1 MAQATLSGIFDPMLI
16 TKDLSYRYQGA
27 SDALAFPDLDIAQG
41 HHTLIIGPSGCGKT
55 TFLHLLAGL
64 RSPSSGSIRLMDTDI
79 TSLSTDKLDS
89 FRGQHIGM
97 IFQVPHFMR
106 SLNVNENL
114 ALAQSLAG
122 KPTQQSRIDDCL
134 KDLNLIDKKRKKTS
148 QLSVGEQQRVAIIRA
163 VINQPKII
171 FADEPTSALDDQN
184 TEQVINL
191 LKDQANSCDAT
202 LIVVT
207 HDQRLK
213 DNFTNR
219 IEL

>member
-1 MAQATLSGIFDPMLI
+1 MLVS
-16 TKDLSYRYQGA
+16 KDLSYRYQGA
-27 SDALAFPDLDIAQG
+27 SSGLSFPDLQINQG
-41 HHTLIIGPSGCGKT
+41 EHTLILGPSGCGKT
-55 TFLHLLAGL
+55 TLLHLLAGL
-64 RSPSSGSIRLMDTDI
+64 RSPSSGSVQILDTDI
-79 TSLSTDKLDS
+79 TRLSTDKLDH

-106 SLNVNENL
+106 ALNVNENI
-114 ALAQSLAG
+114 AIAQSLAG
-122 KPTQQSRIDDCL
+122 QSVSQGSIDDRL
-134 KDLNLIDKKRKKTS
+134 KDLNLADKKNKKTHE
-148 QLSVGEQQRVAIIRA
+148 LSVGEQQRVAIIRA

-171 FADEPTSALDDQN
+171 FADEPTSALDDHN
-184 TEQVINL
+184 TDQVIDL
-191 LKDQANSCDAT
+191 LKSQADQCNAT

>member
-1 MAQATLSGIFDPMLI
+1 MLV
-16 TKDLSYRYQGA
+16 TKDLSYRYQGT
-27 SDALAFPDLDIAQG
+27 SHALKFPDLDISQG
-41 HHTLIIGPSGCGKT
+41 DHTLIIGPSGCGKT

-64 RSPSSGSIRLMDTDI
+64 RSPASGSIQLMDTDI
-79 TSLSTDKLDS
+79 TRLSTGALDH
-89 FRGQHIGM
+89 FRGKHIGM

-122 KPTQQSRIDDCL
+122 KPSQQSQIDDRL
-134 KDLNLIDKKRKKTS
+134 NDLNLLEKKRKKTS
-148 QLSVGEQQRVAIIRA
+148 ELSVGEQQRVAIIRA

-171 FADEPTSALDDQN
+171 FADEPTSALDDHN

-191 LKDQANSCDAT
+191 LKDQADQCDAT

>member
-1 MAQATLSGIFDPMLI
+1 MLI
-16 TKDLSYRYQGA
+16 TKDLSYRYQGT
-27 SDALAFPDLDIAQG
+27 STALKFPDLNISQG

-64 RSPSSGSIRLMDTDI
+64 RSPTSGSINLLDTDI
-79 TSLSTDKLDS
+79 TRLSIGELDN
-89 FRGQHIGM
+89 FRGQQIGM

-114 ALAQSLAG
+114 ALARSLAG
-122 KPTQQSRIDDCL
+122 KSAQQSHIDDRL
-134 KDLNLIDKKRKKTS
+134 KDLNLFEKKRKKTS

-171 FADEPTSALDDQN
+171 FADEPTSALDDHN

-191 LKDQANSCDAT
+191 LKNQADQCDAT

-219 IEL
+219 MEL

>member
-1 MAQATLSGIFDPMLI
+1 MKICKSA
-16 TKDLSYRYQGA
+16 
-27 SDALAFPDLDIAQG
+27 
-41 HHTLIIGPSGCGKT
+41 
-55 TFLHLLAGL
+55 
-64 RSPSSGSIRLMDTDI
+64 
-79 TSLSTDKLDS
+79 
-89 FRGQHIGM
+89 
-97 IFQVPHFMR
+97 
-106 SLNVNENL
+106 
-114 ALAQSLAG
+114 
-122 KPTQQSRIDDCL
+122 QQSHIDDRL
-134 KDLNLIDKKRKKTS
+134 KDLNLFEKKRKKTS

-171 FADEPTSALDDQN
+171 FADEPTSALDDHN

-191 LKDQANSCDAT
+191 LKNQADRCDAT

>member
-1 MAQATLSGIFDPMLI
+1 
-16 TKDLSYRYQGA
+16 
-27 SDALAFPDLDIAQG
+27 
-41 HHTLIIGPSGCGKT
+41 
-55 TFLHLLAGL
+55 
-64 RSPSSGSIRLMDTDI
+64 MDTDI

-122 KPTQQSRIDDCL
+122 KPTQQSRIDDRL

>member
-1 MAQATLSGIFDPMLI
+1 
-16 TKDLSYRYQGA
+16 
-27 SDALAFPDLDIAQG
+27 
-41 HHTLIIGPSGCGKT
+41 
-55 TFLHLLAGL
+55 
-64 RSPSSGSIRLMDTDI
+64 
-79 TSLSTDKLDS
+79 
-89 FRGQHIGM
+89 M

-114 ALAQSLAG
+114 ALARSLAG
-122 KPTQQSRIDDCL
+122 KPAQQSHIDDRL
-134 KDLNLIDKKRKKTS
+134 KDLNLFEKKRKKTS

-171 FADEPTSALDDQN
+171 FADEPTSALDDHN

-191 LKDQANSCDAT
+191 LKNQADRCDAT